1 MASFVLLI
9 WPFVALAIFARFGRE
24 RGLIWTVVGGYLFL
38 PEATSFALPGIPDY
52 EKLSAIAVAAVLGA
66 IVFRDKLT
74 WPDELAIAPPG
85 EMASKL
91 AGVWGELLD
100 RDPHEIPRDVSF
112 RDLGGDNRMARVAVR
127 KMVEQGLGRIKA
139 WGIYKGQTI
148 DELSW
153 RAPKAGPQKLGT
165 HSLAVIFYGMLIVF
179 CLAAVATWRDND
191 VALVNDWR
199 VRSGLSFRD
208 VISMISEPLI
218 EMVPFFAA
226 VALLRTRRHHE
237 EVLRAIAIL
246 GAFYAGLALVE
257 ARFSPQ
263 MNIWVYGYFQHSW
276 VQHLR
281 GGGFRPIVFL
291 RHGLWLGFFL
301 LTVVIAAFALYRQ
314 YRTRERWYFLG
325 IGVWTLAV
333 LMVSRN
339 LGAAMLVIAF
349 LPVLMI
355 VPRFFQ
361 TRIIALV
368 AILFL
373 AYPAVRQAEVLPID
387 SLTNF
392 VGENISAQRASSLQ
406 FRLDNETD
414 MMLRALEKPFFG
426 WGGWGRWRVI
436 DDLGRDTTVSDGI
449 WIIILGE
456 RGWVGYICFFG
467 LLTLPMIYLVR
478 VARKKE
484 VTPVIIAMG
493 LIMAANLIYMI
504 PNSTLS
510 PIGWLLAGTMAAFIR
525 WHPKEVAT
533 PEEEDVRLR
542 RFVPYTRFEQTH
554 TRGIS
559 GPTPVMRSD

>member
-1 MASFVLLI
+1 MATFVLFI
-9 WPFVALAIFARFGRE
+9 WPLVALAIFARFGRE
-24 RGLIWTVVGGYLFL
+24 RGLIWSIVGGYLFL
-38 PEATSFALPGIPDY
+38 PEATSIPLPGLPDY
-52 EKLSAIAVAAVLGA
+52 EKLSAIAVAAALGT
-66 IVFRDKLT
+66 ILFRHKLT
-74 WPDELAIAPPG
+74 WPDELVVAAPDV
-85 EMASKL
+85 MAAKL

-100 RDPHEIPRDVSF
+100 MEPADVPRDKSF
-112 RDLGGDNRMARVAVR
+112 RDLGGDNRLARVAVR

-139 WGIYKGQTI
+139 WGVYKGQTI
-148 DELSW
+148 EELAW
-153 RAPKAGPQKLGT
+153 RAPNAGPQKLGT
-165 HSLAVIFYGMLIVF
+165 HSLAVIFYAMLGIF
-179 CLAAVATWRDND
+179 CLASFATWQDNQ

-208 VISMISEPLI
+208 VISMISDPLI
-218 EMVPFFAA
+218 QMAPFFMA
-226 VALLRTRRHHE
+226 VAFLRTRRHHE

-246 GAFYAGLALVE
+246 GAVYAGFALIE

-301 LTVVIAAFALYRQ
+301 LTVVLAAFALYRQ
-314 YRTRERWYFLG
+314 YRTSERWKFLAV
-325 IGVWTLAV
+325 GVWTLAV

-339 LGAAMLVIAF
+339 LGAAMLVIVF
-349 LPVLMI
+349 LPILMI

-361 TRIIALV
+361 TRIIAFI
-368 AILFL
+368 AIIFL
-373 AYPAVRQAEVLPID
+373 AYPAVRQAEVLPINT
-387 SLTNF
+387 LTSF
-392 VGENISAQRASSLQ
+392 VAENVSQQRASSLQ

-414 MMLRALEKPFFG
+414 MMQRALEKPFFG

-456 RGWVGYICFFG
+456 RGWIGYICFFG
-467 LLTLPMIYLVR
+467 LLTLPMIYLTR
-478 VARKKE
+478 AARQKQA
-484 VTPVIIAMG
+484 TPVIIAMG

-510 PIGWLLAGTMAAFIR
+510 PIGWLLAGTMAGFIR
-525 WHPKEVAT
+525 WHPKEVPI
-533 PEEEDVRLR
+533 PEEGDADLR
-542 RFVPYTRFEQTH
+542 QFVPYTRFEQSH
-554 TRGIS
+554 VRGVS
-559 GPTPVMRSD
+559 GPTPPMRLD